1 MYKKCLKSSGIKHI
15 FLQVSF
21 QMIFFWIQHTGMA
34 SFLLALNIFLS
45 ITASLG
51 NALILVALHKETS
64 LHPPTKLLFRCLA
77 VTDLC
82 VGTIAQPVFA
92 FVRLSS
98 TTNKVSWEV
107 INYMDRLR
115 IVSAFVL
122 CQVSIFT
129 SSAISVDRLQALLS
143 GLRYRQVVTLLRVRA
158 VLICFWLF
166 GMSCASICFWS
177 LSIASNVAFALIILS
192 LTTSVFSYSKIYWK
206 LRQHQLQLSAVQ
218 QPNRG
223 RQMPLNVA
231 RFKKS
236 VSSILWV
243 QMASVTCYIPYIIVQ
258 VFLMP
263 YGQTYGLGKYQT
275 IFYLAL
281 TLMYLNSSLNPI
293 LYCWRI
299 REVRQAAK
307 EAIKQLKCCCWFII
321 DLALE
326 WIIL

>member
-1 MYKKCLKSSGIKHI
+1 
-15 FLQVSF
+15 
-21 QMIFFWIQHTGMA
+21 MA

-82 VGTIAQPVFA
+82 VGIIVQPVFA

-107 INYMDRLR
+107 IYYMDRLR

-158 VLICFWLF
+158 VLICFCLF

-206 LRQHQLQLSAVQ
+206 FRQHQLQLSAVQ

-258 VFLMP
+258 VFLMA

-275 IFYLAL
+275 FFYLAL
-281 TLMYLNSSLNPI
+281 TPMYLNSSLKPDS
-293 LYCWRI
+293 LLL
-299 REVRQAAK
+299 EDPGSAASSQRNDQTT
-307 EAIKQLKCCCWFII
+307 EMLLLIHYRSCIGLDYSLTLTVINAHEELLI
-321 DLALE
+321 DLRMY
-326 WIIL
+326 